1 MSDTGQELDAHAVND
16 AARRGFHEAFIS
28 LDPKPAPA
36 GRWWRSWVRLL
47 GWPAGLIAFVVAIS
61 SSSEWHRGPSVLVPF
76 AAALL
81 ALPYALSRTR
91 ELVGWRIAVVL
102 ALLSPVLFEVTDN
115 ETFRWPI
122 VLFLALLLL
131 YIRIVLRRDLEV
143 VVWVWAVMVV
153 LTWLMVDAD
162 NRIGLA
168 VMWTAIAV
176 VGQSLHAR
184 LETQRRLREQE
195 EVSELE
201 RARRTVLEERAR
213 IARDLH
219 DVVAHHMSMVVVQAE
234 SAPYRMPDL
243 SAEARDEFASIGG
256 SAREALNEIRALLSV
271 LRAETQD
278 VELAPQPGLDELD
291 DLVEGARRAGVSVD
305 LDITGTPRQLRTAV
319 GLAAYRIVQE
329 SLANAARHAPG
340 APVRVAVGY
349 GDDVLDVR
357 VVNAA
362 PDVAIAPGP
371 AGHGL
376 TGMRERVDVVR
387 GTLDAGPTV
396 DGGFEV
402 SASLP
407 TEDQPATQDEGGG

>member
-1 MSDTGQELDAHAVND
+1 
-16 AARRGFHEAFIS
+16 
-28 LDPKPAPA
+28 
-36 GRWWRSWVRLL
+36 
-47 GWPAGLIAFVVAIS
+47 
-61 SSSEWHRGPSVLVPF
+61 
-76 AAALL
+76 
-81 ALPYALSRTR
+81 
-91 ELVGWRIAVVL
+91 
-102 ALLSPVLFEVTDN
+102 
-115 ETFRWPI
+115 
-122 VLFLALLLL
+122 
-131 YIRIVLRRDLEV
+131 
-143 VVWVWAVMVV
+143 
-153 LTWLMVDAD
+153 MVDAD

-184 LETQRRLREQE
+184 LVAQRRLSE
-195 EVSELE
+195 EKELSELE

-243 SAEARDEFASIGG
+243 PPEARAEFASIGG
-256 SAREALNEIRALLSV
+256 SAREALTEIRALLSV

-291 DLVEGARRAGVSVD
+291 DLVEGARRAGVSVE
-305 LDITGTPRQLRTAV
+305 LDITGTPRPLRTAV

-329 SLANAARHAPG
+329 SLANAARHAAG
-340 APVRVAVGY
+340 APVRVRVDYSDAA
-349 GDDVLDVR
+349 LNVR
-357 VVNAA
+357 VANDA
-362 PDVAIAPGP
+362 PEVAVDAGP

-376 TGMRERVDVVR
+376 TGMRERVEVVR
-387 GTLDAGPTV
+387 GTLSAGPTV

-407 TEDQPATQDEGGG
+407 TADGPAPTEPEDLA